1 MMSKIFVLGMAAI
14 FLLYGLLFFV
24 IPIETFQFVVDGTV
38 TSSSGVTDLRAT
50 YGGMSVGVGVI
61 LYMLGMSPQML
72 KMGLVSVF
80 VLMFGMAFGR
90 SVGIVFDGNT
100 NSYMYIYLVL
110 EIAASFVSLVLI
122 KVDGSVCRTEKST

>member
-90 SVGIVFDGNT
+90 SVGIIFDGNT

-110 EIAASFVSLVLI
+110 EIAASFVSFVLI

>member
-1 MMSKIFVLGMAAI
+1 MMSKIFVLGMAAV

-80 VLMFGMAFGR
+80 ALMFGMAFGR
-90 SVGIVFDGNT
+90 SVGIIFDGNT